1 MADYY
6 SNEVTILD
14 SVVQINALIDSKGI
28 VSVNYG
34 EDASSEYTFE
44 ITKNTITGTV
54 TVSDSTSGA
63 VPNIYWTY
71 EKNGVTNV
79 IDENSS
85 LFSFETTGGFTGA
98 NGTFNCTLTIDE
110 NADVQEWGNIE
121 VYLNVDDYTEGQFTW
136 NTTPVGGFAFET
148 NWGTP
153 PTGVAFYPNLS
164 NQVLT
169 GSSVSLAAGIY
180 SYESIVNAIWQYSD
194 DNKVTW
200 NTVTETHGEISFSSS
215 SFVPLTGGY
224 GDAGTPPSVS
234 LTSRSDSLTV
244 SDLKFSEGRFYR
256 IKVTVS

>member
-54 TVSDSTSGA
+54 TVSDSASGA

-85 LFSFETTGGFTGA
+85 LFSF
-98 NGTFNCTLTIDE
+98 
-110 NADVQEWGNIE
+110 
-121 VYLNVDDYTEGQFTW
+121 
-136 NTTPVGGFAFET
+136 
-148 NWGTP
+148 
-153 PTGVAFYPNLS
+153 
-164 NQVLT
+164 
-169 GSSVSLAAGIY
+169 
-180 SYESIVNAIWQYSD
+180 
-194 DNKVTW
+194 
-200 NTVTETHGEISFSSS
+200 
-215 SFVPLTGGY
+215 
-224 GDAGTPPSVS
+224 
-234 LTSRSDSLTV
+234 
-244 SDLKFSEGRFYR
+244 
-256 IKVTVS
+256 